1 MKILIAGANGNTGY
15 RLVRLLAGGD
25 HEVRAMIR
33 DPAQAGRMEEAGA
46 EPFVS
51 DLEGDPSPAVAGRR
65 AVLFCAGG
73 GRGSGPEKKETVDHM
88 GAVKLIEAAEAGG
101 ADRFILLS
109 SIRIEYPDTWPER
122 LRVYLIAKEKAD
134 RRLMASGLGYTIV
147 RPGRLT
153 DEPGTGRI
161 AAAQRLGGRGEQD
174 GREGRW
180 GDEISRD
187 DTAAVMAA
195 CLELENT
202 RGKAIEVLAGEA
214 PIREALAAI

>member
-1 MKILIAGANGNTGY
+1 MKVLIAGANGNTGY

-46 EPFVS
+46 EPFVA
-51 DLEGDPSPAVAGRR
+51 DLEGDPSPAAKGRE
-65 AVLFCAGG
+65 VVFFCAGG
-73 GRGSGPEKKETVDHM
+73 GRGSGPGKKETVDHM
-88 GAVKLIEAAEAGG
+88 GAVKLIEAAEAEG
-101 ADRFILLS
+101 ADRFVLLS

-122 LRVYLIAKEKAD
+122 LRAYLIAKEKAD
-134 RRLMASGLGYTIV
+134 RRLMASGLAYTIV

-161 AAAQRLGGRGEQD
+161 AAALSLVGRDGRGEQ
-174 GREGRW
+174 GGRW
-180 GDEISRD
+180 GDEITRD

>member
-1 MKILIAGANGNTGY
+1 MKVLIAGANGITGY
-15 RLVRLLAGGD
+15 RLVRLLAGGG

-46 EPFVS
+46 EPFVA
-51 DLEGDPSPAVAGRR
+51 DLEGDPVPAAKGRE
-65 AVLFCAGG
+65 AIFFCAGG
-73 GRGSGPEKKETVDHM
+73 GRGSSPGKKDTVDHM

-101 ADRFILLS
+101 AERFILLS
-109 SIRIEYPDTWPER
+109 SIRIEYPETWPER

-153 DEPGTGRI
+153 DEPGTGLI
-161 AAAQRLGGRGEQD
+161 AAAESRGGLGGRD
-174 GREGRW
+174 GQW
-180 GDEISRD
+180 GNEITRD

-195 CLELENT
+195 CLGLDNT
-202 RGKAIEVLAGEA
+202 RHKAIEVLAGEA
-214 PIREALAAI
+214 AHPRGAGGGLR